1 MSGDVCYVRLE
12 RPLPRRGVRGEALG
26 QPHTSLLQLHSQQVG
41 TYKYYKKY
49 IIKMDQLCCANHLE
63 LELLSLQEEGK
74 SVRLYD
80 LKSVRLDKFKNKEL
94 EIGRIEEC
102 KIGRV

>member
-26 QPHTSLLQLHSQQVG
+26 QPHASLLQLHSQQVG
-41 TYKYYKKY
+41 TYFN
-49 IIKMDQLCCANHLE
+49 CANHLE

-80 LKSVRLDKFKNKEL
+80 WKSL
-94 EIGRIEEC
+94 
-102 KIGRV
+102 